1 MLFPNLSIS
10 CTKSLNM
17 KSVFYSL
24 AIIAFL
30 ITSCNT
36 ATENKQEDT
45 TTSFNLDSIKA
56 AIVSSNQLFADA
68 FVKGDS
74 TLLIDRYASD
84 GCLLPADMH
93 TLCGHQAIATFYR
106 GAYDEMGVRNV
117 KLNTTEVYGE
127 GEYVT
132 EEGTYEIFAAENKFL
147 DKGKFLVLWKKTDT
161 GWKMYRDIFNSDNP
175 PPSQPTAK

>member
-1 MLFPNLSIS
+1 MVFHNLSIS

-17 KSVFYSL
+17 KSIFYSL

-36 ATENKQEDT
+36 ASESKSAEAAS
-45 TTSFNLDSIKA
+45 SFNLDSVKA
-56 AIVSSNQLFADA
+56 AIVSSNQLFAEA

-93 TLCGHQAIATFYR
+93 TLCGHEAIATFYR
-106 GAYDEMGVRNV
+106 GAYDQMGVRNV
-117 KLNTTEVYGE
+117 KLSTTQVYGE

-132 EEGTYEIFAAENKFL
+132 EEGTYEIFAAENKFI
-147 DKGKFLVLWKKTDT
+147 DKGKFLVLWKKTDA
-161 GWKMYRDIFNSDNP
+161 GWKMFRDIFNSDNP
-175 PPSQPTAK
+175 PPAQPPAK